1 METFSIRARAN
12 RSLSRNFWSIIA
24 PERTFRSLVR
34 KKVSPR
40 AFWPCWN
47 SSTTQ
52 SPPSHSM
59 VMPFRKSL
67 GFTMSGKGL
76 YPYFPPPHAGGPVGP
91 RERRFS
97 ARRAFETFGLGWGPA
112 PCLDLGE
119 DGVAQLL
126 RSRHRAEHFGAI
138 PPGGLQLD
146 IPKAPGS
153 APQPLERGQVLDPID
168 GDRSGKLRND
178 AFVQDHALIGQH
190 VLVRP
195 PGPVIEVEDQQAG
208 HEHAEHQEKA
218 QFGLDRQQDGDHQG
232 DRHRP

>member
-67 GFTMSGKGL
+67 GFTMSGKGF
-76 YPYFPPPHAGGPVGP
+76 YPYFPPRLRGGPVGP

-97 ARRAFETFGLGWGPA
+97 ARRAVETFGLGCGSA

-119 DGVAQLL
+119 DVVWQLL
-126 RSRHRAEHFGAI
+126 RAGSCAEHLYA
-138 PPGGLQLD
+138 
-146 IPKAPGS
+146 
-153 APQPLERGQVLDPID
+153 
-168 GDRSGKLRND
+168 
-178 AFVQDHALIGQH
+178 H
-190 VLVRP
+190 
-195 PGPVIEVEDQQAG
+195 
-208 HEHAEHQEKA
+208 
-218 QFGLDRQQDGDHQG
+218 
-232 DRHRP
+232 RHG